1 MHSCCFQKKR
11 ISNKALIGLRFIFSG
26 YSSDRSLQ
34 DVSVQALRQ
43 KRRVKGLTL
52 THPGHMGIVSI
63 VVKWPQQ
70 GSQYDASDDKRVLL
84 QDALILG
91 TVLSANCHMV
101 NRPCNNRGEL
111 ARPRSAVM
119 QTGAFKS
126 LQESTQDGLE
136 AMKVPVAL
144 FQAPKACGFSS
155 VPVGWYDASGP
166 WLQGGASSPI
176 MSGECLL
183 QFFGFPKAG
192 LVWAPA
198 RRLRVCG

>member
-70 GSQYDASDDKRVLL
+70 SSQYDASDDKRARCPHSGNSTFGQLPCGKSTMQQPRRISATEVCR
-84 QDALILG
+84 DADGRIQKLAGKHARWPGGHESACG
-91 TVLSANCHMV
+91 TV
-101 NRPCNNRGEL
+101 P
-111 ARPRSAVM
+111 
-119 QTGAFKS
+119 GA
-126 LQESTQDGLE
+126 ESMRVQFG
-136 AMKVPVAL
+136 
-144 FQAPKACGFSS
+144 AC
-155 VPVGWYDASGP
+155 
-166 WLQGGASSPI
+166 WL
-176 MSGECLL
+176 
-183 QFFGFPKAG
+183 
-192 LVWAPA
+192 V
-198 RRLRVCG
+198 